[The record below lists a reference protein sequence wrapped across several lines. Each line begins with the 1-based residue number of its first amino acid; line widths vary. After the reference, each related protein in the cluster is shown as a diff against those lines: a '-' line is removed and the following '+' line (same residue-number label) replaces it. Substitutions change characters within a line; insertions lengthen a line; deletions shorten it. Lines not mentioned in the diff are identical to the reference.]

1 MAEVCVLTES
11 LSFDFDKMP
20 SSWVVLSTCVIDMAL
35 ERIADWRGSW
45 RGMRAGRVRVR
56 RSIGE
61 RPNDWEI
68 CPADSS
74 PDSPPDKRRRR
85 PVTHGHG

>member
-35 ERIADWRGSW
+35 ERIVD
-45 RGMRAGRVRVR
+45 
-56 RSIGE
+56 
-61 RPNDWEI
+61 
-68 CPADSS
+68 
-74 PDSPPDKRRRR
+74 
-85 PVTHGHG
+85 